1 LALTMVVAV
10 AGCGGQGGSGKSG
23 QAAGAQSSTASP
35 SDEASVLPS
44 DEASPSPKVLD
55 QALGPAGSA
64 SPKPKKPSSPK
75 PAPTRRP
82 GKLVD
87 LPPAPKPAPLPK
99 GTPCP
104 YHEGTDASRAA
115 VKSALVTA
123 AGTHFWSSVP
133 ITVPVDLMKAVAWQ
147 ESGWQ
152 STIMACDGGI
162 GTMQLMPNTVKMMN
176 DRFVDTYDAHTLTGN
191 TMLGAE
197 YLEWLIKSIGFNYFN
212 SDYTVDP
219 AACQDEKTPCMLN
232 AVIASYNIGPGGV
245 DNAGKL
251 DIPKSVWQ
259 YVGNVRALM
268 TGCACLAF

>member
-1 LALTMVVAV
+1 MVVAV

-23 QAAGAQSSTASP
+23 QAAGTQSSTASP
-35 SDEASVLPS
+35 SDEASVSPS

-55 QALGPAGSA
+55 QALGAAASA

-75 PAPTRRP
+75 PAPSRKP
-82 GKLVD
+82 IKVVD
-87 LPPAPKPAPLPK
+87 PPPVPKPAPLPS
-99 GTPCP
+99 GTVCP
-104 YHEGTDASRAA
+104 FHEGTDASHAA

-133 ITVPVDLMKAVAWQ
+133 ITVPVNLMKAVAWQ

-162 GTMQLMPNTVKMMN
+162 GTMQLMPNTVAYLN
-176 DRFVDTYDAHTLTGN
+176 TRFVDTYDAHTLTGN

-197 YLEWLIKSIGFNYFN
+197 YLEWLIKYFGDLYFQSN
-212 SDYTVDP
+212 YTVDA
-219 AACQDEKTPCMLN
+219 AACADETSACLLN
-232 AVIASYNIGPGGV
+232 AIIASYNVGFGNV
-245 DNAGKL
+245 DTTAGL
-251 DIPKSVWQ
+251 VIPKSAYQ